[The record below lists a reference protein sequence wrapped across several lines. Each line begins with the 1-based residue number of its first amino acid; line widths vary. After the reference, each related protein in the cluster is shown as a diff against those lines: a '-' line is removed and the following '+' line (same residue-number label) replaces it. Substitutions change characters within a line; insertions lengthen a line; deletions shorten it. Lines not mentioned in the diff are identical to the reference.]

1 MSQREDTPY
10 VLYALRLLTQL
21 ADMLIDFS
29 DILQTNVY
37 VLGHTYL
44 RFCKRLNL
52 QLPIIDPSL
61 YIPRFCGKL
70 EFEEKAQ
77 MVANTALR
85 LVQRMRRDWI
95 QTGRRPSGICGAAL
109 LISARLHGFK
119 RTQKEIIQVV
129 RICDV
134 TLRKRLQEFAQ
145 TPSSNLTVWHLPS
158 HMLRPHCYYH
168 IALHT

>member
-1 MSQREDTPY
+1 MSSTSC
-10 VLYALRLLTQL
+10 ASLTQL

>member
-1 MSQREDTPY
+1 
-10 VLYALRLLTQL
+10 
-21 ADMLIDFS
+21 MLIDFS
-29 DILQTNVY
+29 DVLQTNVY

-52 QLPIIDPSL
+52 QLPIIDPCL

-70 EFEEKAQ
+70 EFEEKTQ
-77 MVANTALR
+77 TVANTALR

-134 TLRKRLQEFAQ
+134 TLRKRLQEFAR
-145 TPSSNLTVWHLPS
+145 TPSSNLTVRFDDRAVLS
-158 HMLRPHCYYH
+158 LSLSLCMYH
-168 IALHT
+168 ILYFTCHLCMRIFTCSLARRV